1 MAECR
6 ARGDALASTRL
17 DGERRVIEQP
27 PDALPIL
34 FSPAMVR
41 AERAGLKNQTR
52 RVIKPQ
58 PIGVPWYWEGDEVDP
73 RPGWFDGFEE
83 GWDPRGGAIRDVNR
97 QLRCPYGAPGT
108 LLWVRERMRVVE
120 LRGGAIRVRY
130 EADGAES
137 DWIAWPERLKGTP
150 RLGHCLAY
158 GGFREA
164 SRTLLKVSRIRVER
178 LQDISEGDARAEGVA
193 YCDEPGH
200 ADCFYRGTVGYRC
213 AFERLWDSINGKRPG
228 CSWEAN
234 SWVWVVDFVRFE
246 PKREA
251 A

>member
-1 MAECR
+1 MSGSA
-6 ARGDALASTRL
+6 RL
-17 DGERRVIEQP
+17 DGEML

-58 PIGVPWYWEGDEVDP
+58 PVGTPWYWEGDEVDP
-73 RPGWFDGFEE
+73 QPGWFDGFEE

-97 QLRCPYGAPGT
+97 PLRCPYGAPGT

-120 LRGGAIRVRY
+120 LQGSAIRVRY

-150 RLGHCLAY
+150 RVGHCLAY

-164 SRTLLKVSRIRVER
+164 SRTLLTVRRVRVER
-178 LQDISEGDARAEGVA
+178 VQDISEEDARAEGVTPFEGIGP
-193 YCDEPGH
+193 DQRIDDTP
-200 ADCFYRGTVGYRC
+200 RTQGTHPHTV
-213 AFERLWDSINGKRPG
+213 ALASLWDDLNHRRGYG
-228 CSWEAN
+228 WDAN
-234 SWVWVVDFVRFE
+234 PWVWVVDFVRFE